1 MKEKFNSWFWLTQN
15 FLSHFKKVYYV
26 RFFILKCK
34 NSNNINQKPIHF
46 FWLIAISKICKSSFF
61 MPHTFI
67 FFACPKKTN
76 QKKGHFF
83 KGIFATQNRNI
94 NSKLA
99 PRFRQ
104 FLTNLYYYAVEKDL
118 TYLLSRPYIF
128 QEWLKKWIQLK
139 IESKHPKP
147 KWT

>member
-1 MKEKFNSWFWLTQN
+1 
-15 FLSHFKKVYYV
+15 
-26 RFFILKCK
+26 
-34 NSNNINQKPIHF
+34 
-46 FWLIAISKICKSSFF
+46 

-67 FFACPKKTN
+67 FFEADLWISQFSPYRVISITRLPVVHPKKTN
-76 QKKGHFF
+76 QKKGHKLSKGLDSSFVIEWNRSLDCFAPLHSF

-118 TYLLSRPYIF
+118 TYLFNRP
-128 QEWLKKWIQLK
+128 
-139 IESKHPKP
+139 
-147 KWT
+147 